1 MVSELLSDFPLLDKY
16 FKWLTGFCQPL
27 QSLVPLCFGGL
38 TEIPISANI
47 CEPYSESEEGDAM
60 SENAKR
66 AIVWLIF
73 AVGLILGILGW
84 TSFAYSVIIG
94 TIIFVCF
101 LVVVIALRILW
112 GLGRRR

>member
-1 MVSELLSDFPLLDKY
+1 
-16 FKWLTGFCQPL
+16 
-27 QSLVPLCFGGL
+27 
-38 TEIPISANI
+38 
-47 CEPYSESEEGDAM
+47 M
-60 SENAKR
+60 STNAKR

>member
-1 MVSELLSDFPLLDKY
+1 MADWLLSTSSVSGSTLFR
-16 FKWLTGFCQPL
+16 
-27 QSLVPLCFGGL
+27 VL
-38 TEIPISANI
+38 TEIPISASI
-47 CEPYSESEEGDAM
+47 CEPYSGSEGGDLM
-60 SENAKR
+60 STNAKR